1 MQIWQYGLS
10 CRGLKETINVAGAM
24 PCPLS
29 AEWCE
34 GGRAVGEHKG
44 VHLVQGV
51 GEGIIDQKD
60 LENQFL

>member
-1 MQIWQYGLS
+1 M
-10 CRGLKETINVAGAM
+10 GAM

-44 VHLVQGV
+44 VHLGT
-51 GEGIIDQKD
+51 GGGGGDNRSEGLRESVPI
-60 LENQFL
+60 ENSTLGKF